1 MTIPNLAS
9 ISLSLAI
16 TAASAPAASTLAY
29 IKLEG
34 PVIERNTTPILPF
47 AVAEEEKSLADIIAE
62 INLAAD
68 PSEDIDALVIRL
80 NNFAPSRTQIEE
92 IGKAID
98 RVREQDRTVHVF
110 TEIYTPASFLIAA
123 HADDVI
129 VQSGGGAMLSGF
141 HTEEMYLA
149 DALNA
154 VGIHAEFVQIGDFKG
169 AMETI
174 ANSGPSPEWDQN
186 FSALLDGLYDEFATT
201 IAEGRGLSRSQ
212 LEQAMGEC
220 FIANPE
226 TAMRLKLIDRELDR
240 PDLESFLEEEYGEDF
255 VWDNDL
261 SPAKADADIDYSQ
274 MSFFEAF
281 AKMMEMF
288 APQPI
293 GPVRDSIAVVYIDG
307 AIVDGESTSGGLM
320 SSANVGST
328 TIRKAL
334 LDIESDDR
342 IKGVVVRIDSPG
354 GSAIA
359 SESVWLGLRRVAE
372 HKPVW
377 VSVGS
382 MAASGGYYIAVA
394 GDKIYVN
401 PSSIVGSIGVIS
413 GKLSMQGLFDK
424 VHLNVVSRSRGKGG
438 DMFST
443 TSAWTPQQR
452 ETIRERMGE
461 VYELFTRRVSQ
472 GRDGI
477 DISKTAE
484 GRLFEGRRAI
494 KLNMADELGGIE
506 DAIADLASELEL
518 AEGRYDILQYPPQP
532 TLEEILNQ
540 AFGIGASIK
549 SPLMNESVELIKAM
563 IGENGWNAVRQAVS
577 TSMQLQR
584 DPILLTAPKVFWI
597 K

>member
-1 MTIPNLAS
+1 MTIPRLAATLG
-9 ISLSLAI
+9 LSAAI
-16 TAASAPAASTLAY
+16 TTAASAASTIAY
-29 IKLEG
+29 IKLDG
-34 PVIERNTTPILPF
+34 PVIERDTTPIIPF
-47 AVAEEEKSLADIIAE
+47 ASIEKDKTLADIMGELA
-62 INLAAD
+62 LAAD
-68 PSEDIDALVIRL
+68 PSENIDALVIRISD
-80 NNFAPSRTQIEE
+80 FAASRTQIEE
-92 IGKAID
+92 IGVAIE

-129 VQSGGGAMLSGF
+129 IQSGGGAMLAGF

-149 DALNA
+149 DALHA

-174 ANSGPSPEWDQN
+174 ANSGPSPEWDAN
-186 FSALLDGLYDEFATT
+186 FSALLDGLYEEYANTL
-201 IAEGRGLSRSQ
+201 AEGRNLSRAE
-212 LEQAMGEC
+212 LEYAMSES
-220 FIANPE
+220 FIANAD

-240 PDLESFLEEEYGEDF
+240 PDLESYLEDEYGDDF

-261 SPAKADADIDYSQ
+261 SPSKAENEVDYSQ

-281 AKMMEMF
+281 ASMMEAF
-288 APQPI
+288 APPVL

-307 AIVDGESTSGGLM
+307 AIVDGESSSGGLM
-320 SSANVGST
+320 SSSSVGST

-334 LDIESDDR
+334 LDIESDNR

-359 SESVWLGLRRVAE
+359 SESIWLGLRRVAE

-394 GDKIYVN
+394 GDKVYVN

-413 GKLSMQGLFDK
+413 GKLSMKGLFDK
-424 VHLNVVSRSRGKGG
+424 IHLNVVSRSRGKGG
-438 DMFST
+438 DMFSMT
-443 TSAWTPQQR
+443 QSWTPEQR
-452 ETIRERMGE
+452 DTIRARMTE
-461 VYELFTRRVSQ
+461 VYDLFTKRVSQ
-472 GRDGI
+472 GRKGI
-477 DISKTAE
+477 DISRTAE

-494 KLNMADELGGIE
+494 TLNMADEIGGIE
-506 DAIADLASELEL
+506 DAITDLASELSL
-518 AEGRYDILQYPPQP
+518 VEGRYDILQYPPRP
-532 TLEEILNQ
+532 TLEEMLNQ
-540 AFGIGASIK
+540 ILGASASVR
-549 SPLMNESVELIKAM
+549 SPLVSETVELIRAA
-563 IGENGWNAVRQAVS
+563 IGENGWNAVRQGVT
-577 TSMQLQR
+577 TSLQLQR
-584 DPILLTAPKVFWI
+584 DPILLAAPKVFWI

>member
-1 MTIPNLAS
+1 MTISHLAS
-9 ISLSLAI
+9 ITLSLAVV
-16 TAASAPAASTLAY
+16 AASAPAASKLAY

-34 PVIERNTTPILPF
+34 PVIERTTAPILPF
-47 AVAEEEKSLADIIAE
+47 AVADDEKTLSDIIAE
-62 INLAAD
+62 INLAAE

-80 NNFAPSRTQIEE
+80 DNFAPSRTQIEE
-92 IGKAID
+92 IGAAID

-174 ANSGPSPEWDQN
+174 ANSGPSPEWDRN
-186 FSALLDGLYDEFATT
+186 FSALLDGLYDEFANTL
-201 IAEGRGLSRSQ
+201 EQGRGLSRDQ
-212 LEQAMGEC
+212 LELAMSQC

-226 TAMRLKLIDRELDR
+226 TAMRLNLIDHALDR
-240 PDLESFLEEEYGEDF
+240 PDLEAFLEEEYGEDF

-261 SPAKADADIDYSQ
+261 SPSKADGEVDYSQ

-281 AKMMEMF
+281 AMMMDAF
-288 APQPI
+288 APPPT

-307 AIVDGESTSGGLM
+307 AIVDGESSPGGLM
-320 SSANVGST
+320 SSSNVGST

-334 LDIESDDR
+334 LEIESDDR

-372 HKPVW
+372 NKPVW

-413 GKLSMQGLFDK
+413 GKLSLQGLFDK

-438 DMFST
+438 DMFSMA
-443 TSAWTPQQR
+443 SAWTPEQR
-452 ETIRERMGE
+452 ETIRERMTE
-461 VYELFTRRVSQ
+461 VYELFTARVSQ
-472 GRDGI
+472 GRKGI
-477 DISKTAE
+477 SIADTAE

-494 KLNMADELGGIE
+494 TLNMADELGGIE
-506 DAIADLASELEL
+506 DAITDLAAELEL
-518 AEGRYDILQYPPQP
+518 ADGRYDILQYPPQP
-532 TLEEILNQ
+532 TLEQMLSQ
-540 AFGIGASIK
+540 AFGMGASTMT
-549 SPLMNESVELIKAM
+549 PFMNESAELIKAM

-577 TSMQLQR
+577 TSMQLRR
-584 DPILLTAPKVFWI
+584 DPILLTAPKIFWI